1 MRKRA
6 CTLVSR
12 MIGHSPKKVVSEV
25 NKIGRMRRAPASRT
39 ACRGLS
45 PSSRRS
51 WLAASTSTRLAFTE
65 TPLQLAAAV
74 GSVRLVEL
82 LLSNGASPFF
92 SSMESNDDV
101 GFSSTASQSSGC
113 YPAISVAA
121 IHGHKKILK

>member
-1 MRKRA
+1 M
-6 CTLVSR
+6 
-12 MIGHSPKKVVSEV
+12 PKFF
-25 NKIGRMRRAPASRT
+25 
-39 ACRGLS
+39 S
-45 PSSRRS
+45 PSIVNTSACHFRTPLNYAVLGGHYRVAK
-51 WLAASTSTRLAFTE
+51 LLLDRGASVDGGAKDRNGSVRFTE